1 MPVKAKFKNSIE
13 NLKSELKERQER
25 LIKDWETA
33 KRDLKARQKL
43 FTREIKTK
51 QDEFFLEWDDVQER
65 SKEKLD
71 QWLDRFEIDE
81 LQTMLDRY
89 KEENEPLE
97 TIGDND
103 VLRQLPSPR
112 KLEMTLQEAFEKR
125 RSSRD
130 FSGEPIAEEMVA
142 ALLWAANG
150 INRKNFKRTTPSALN
165 WQDVSV
171 YVVQANGIW
180 KYLPKRHALLFIEGK
195 DQREYFGEIKT
206 WMKLASQH
214 LVFVSDARKT
224 ETFTTKLID
233 KTFKVDFSEGE
244 LNERARAINVGVK
257 VQAVYLAA
265 VAMGLGCT
273 CRLLVDDQKAREL
286 MKLAPEEKIMAIC
299 SVGEHPQKGN
309 RYVIL
314 RPHAPVAQLDR
325 VPGYE
330 PGGRG
335 FESYPAHQI
344 S

>member
-112 KLEMTLQEAFEKR
+112 KLEMTLQEALEKR

-195 DQREYFGEIKT
+195 DQREHFGEIKT

-299 SVGEHPQKGN
+299 SVGEHPASIFDH
-309 RYVIL
+309 VI
-314 RPHAPVAQLDR
+314 
-325 VPGYE
+325 
-330 PGGRG
+330 
-335 FESYPAHQI
+335 
-344 S
+344 

>member
-65 SKEKLD
+65 SREKLD

-81 LQTMLDRY
+81 LQTMLGRY
-89 KEENEPLE
+89 KEENEPFE

-224 ETFTTKLID
+224 ETFTTKLLD

-299 SVGEHPQKGN
+299 SVGEHPASIFDH
-309 RYVIL
+309 VI
-314 RPHAPVAQLDR
+314 
-325 VPGYE
+325 
-330 PGGRG
+330 
-335 FESYPAHQI
+335 
-344 S
+344 

>member
-25 LIKDWETA
+25 LIKDWESA

-65 SKEKLD
+65 SREKLD

-81 LQTMLDRY
+81 LQAMLDRY

-97 TIGDND
+97 TIGEND

-112 KLEMTLQEAFEKR
+112 KLEMTLQEALGKR

-195 DQREYFGEIKT
+195 DQREHFGEIKT

-224 ETFTTKLID
+224 ETFTTKLLD

-286 MKLAPEEKIMAIC
+286 MKLAPDEKIMAIC
-299 SVGEHPQKGN
+299 SVGEHPASIFDH
-309 RYVIL
+309 VI
-314 RPHAPVAQLDR
+314 
-325 VPGYE
+325 
-330 PGGRG
+330 
-335 FESYPAHQI
+335 
-344 S
+344 

>member
-25 LIKDWETA
+25 LIKDWESA

-65 SKEKLD
+65 SREKLD

-81 LQTMLDRY
+81 LQAMLDRY

-97 TIGDND
+97 TIGEND

-112 KLEMTLQEAFEKR
+112 KLEMTLQEALEKR

-195 DQREYFGEIKT
+195 DQREHFGEIKT

-224 ETFTTKLID
+224 ETFTTKLLD
-233 KTFKVDFSEGE
+233 KTFKVDFSQGE

-286 MKLAPEEKIMAIC
+286 MKLAPDEKIMAIC
-299 SVGEHPQKGN
+299 SVGEHPASIFDH
-309 RYVIL
+309 VI
-314 RPHAPVAQLDR
+314 
-325 VPGYE
+325 
-330 PGGRG
+330 
-335 FESYPAHQI
+335 
-344 S
+344 

>member
-51 QDEFFLEWDDVQER
+51 QDEFFLEWDEVQER

-81 LQTMLDRY
+81 LQAMLDRY

-97 TIGDND
+97 TIGEND

-112 KLEMTLQEAFEKR
+112 KLEMTLQEALEKR

-195 DQREYFGEIKT
+195 DQREHFGEIKT

-224 ETFTTKLID
+224 ETFTTKLLD

-286 MKLAPEEKIMAIC
+286 MKLAPDEKIMAIC
-299 SVGEHPQKGN
+299 SVGEHPASIFDH
-309 RYVIL
+309 VI
-314 RPHAPVAQLDR
+314 
-325 VPGYE
+325 
-330 PGGRG
+330 
-335 FESYPAHQI
+335 
-344 S
+344 

>member
-112 KLEMTLQEAFEKR
+112 KLEMTLQEALEKR

-224 ETFTTKLID
+224 ETFTTKLLD

-299 SVGEHPQKGN
+299 SVGEHPASIFDH
-309 RYVIL
+309 VI
-314 RPHAPVAQLDR
+314 
-325 VPGYE
+325 
-330 PGGRG
+330 
-335 FESYPAHQI
+335 
-344 S
+344 

>member
-97 TIGDND
+97 TIGEND
-103 VLRQLPSPR
+103 VLRQLPSPQ

-224 ETFTTKLID
+224 ETFTTKLLD

-299 SVGEHPQKGN
+299 SVGEHPASIFDH
-309 RYVIL
+309 VI
-314 RPHAPVAQLDR
+314 
-325 VPGYE
+325 
-330 PGGRG
+330 
-335 FESYPAHQI
+335 
-344 S
+344 

>member
-81 LQTMLDRY
+81 LQAMLDRY

-112 KLEMTLQEAFEKR
+112 KLEMTLQEALEKR

-195 DQREYFGEIKT
+195 DQREHFGEIKT

-214 LVFVSDARKT
+214 LVFVSDSRKT

-299 SVGEHPQKGN
+299 SVGEHPASIFDH
-309 RYVIL
+309 VI
-314 RPHAPVAQLDR
+314 
-325 VPGYE
+325 
-330 PGGRG
+330 
-335 FESYPAHQI
+335 
-344 S
+344 

>member
-97 TIGDND
+97 TIGEND

-112 KLEMTLQEAFEKR
+112 KLEMSLQEALEKR

-299 SVGEHPQKGN
+299 SVGEHPASIFDH
-309 RYVIL
+309 VI
-314 RPHAPVAQLDR
+314 
-325 VPGYE
+325 
-330 PGGRG
+330 
-335 FESYPAHQI
+335 
-344 S
+344 

>member
-25 LIKDWETA
+25 LIKDWESA

-51 QDEFFLEWDDVQER
+51 QDEFFLEWDEVQER
-65 SKEKLD
+65 SREKLD

-81 LQTMLDRY
+81 LQAMLDRY

-97 TIGDND
+97 TIGEND

-112 KLEMTLQEAFEKR
+112 KLEMTLQEALEKR

-195 DQREYFGEIKT
+195 DQREHFGEIKT

-224 ETFTTKLID
+224 ETFTTKLLD

-286 MKLAPEEKIMAIC
+286 MKLAPDEKIMAIC
-299 SVGEHPQKGN
+299 SVGEHPASIFDH
-309 RYVIL
+309 VI
-314 RPHAPVAQLDR
+314 
-325 VPGYE
+325 
-330 PGGRG
+330 
-335 FESYPAHQI
+335 
-344 S
+344 

>member
-1 MPVKAKFKNSIE
+1 MPVKTKFKNSIE

-97 TIGDND
+97 TIGEND

-112 KLEMTLQEAFEKR
+112 KLEMSLQEALEKR

-299 SVGEHPQKGN
+299 SVGEHPASIFDH
-309 RYVIL
+309 VI
-314 RPHAPVAQLDR
+314 
-325 VPGYE
+325 
-330 PGGRG
+330 
-335 FESYPAHQI
+335 
-344 S
+344 

>member
-13 NLKSELKERQER
+13 NLKSELKERQGR

-51 QDEFFLEWDDVQER
+51 QDEFFLEWDEVQER

-112 KLEMTLQEAFEKR
+112 KLAMTLQEAFEKR

-214 LVFVSDARKT
+214 LVFVSDSRKT

-299 SVGEHPQKGN
+299 SVGEHPASIFDH
-309 RYVIL
+309 VI
-314 RPHAPVAQLDR
+314 
-325 VPGYE
+325 
-330 PGGRG
+330 
-335 FESYPAHQI
+335 
-344 S
+344 

>member
-51 QDEFFLEWDDVQER
+51 QDEFFLEWDEVQER

-81 LQTMLDRY
+81 LQAMLDRY

-112 KLEMTLQEAFEKR
+112 KLEMTLQEALEKR

-195 DQREYFGEIKT
+195 DQREHFGEIKT

-299 SVGEHPQKGN
+299 SVGEHPASIFDH
-309 RYVIL
+309 VI
-314 RPHAPVAQLDR
+314 
-325 VPGYE
+325 
-330 PGGRG
+330 
-335 FESYPAHQI
+335 
-344 S
+344 

>member
-25 LIKDWETA
+25 LIKDWESA

-65 SKEKLD
+65 SREKLD

-81 LQTMLDRY
+81 LQVMLDRY

-97 TIGDND
+97 TIGEND

-112 KLEMTLQEAFEKR
+112 KLEMTLQEALEKR

-195 DQREYFGEIKT
+195 DQREHFGEIKT

-224 ETFTTKLID
+224 ETFTTKLLD

-286 MKLAPEEKIMAIC
+286 MKLAPDEKIMAIC
-299 SVGEHPQKGN
+299 SVGEHPASIFDH
-309 RYVIL
+309 VI
-314 RPHAPVAQLDR
+314 
-325 VPGYE
+325 
-330 PGGRG
+330 
-335 FESYPAHQI
+335 
-344 S
+344 

>member
-51 QDEFFLEWDDVQER
+51 QDEFFLEWDEVQER

-81 LQTMLDRY
+81 LQAMLDRY

-112 KLEMTLQEAFEKR
+112 KLEMTLQEALEKR

-299 SVGEHPQKGN
+299 SVGEHPASIFDH
-309 RYVIL
+309 VI
-314 RPHAPVAQLDR
+314 
-325 VPGYE
+325 
-330 PGGRG
+330 
-335 FESYPAHQI
+335 
-344 S
+344 

>member
-51 QDEFFLEWDDVQER
+51 QDEFFLEWDEVQER

-71 QWLDRFEIDE
+71 QWLDCFEIDE
-81 LQTMLDRY
+81 LQAMLDRY

-112 KLEMTLQEAFEKR
+112 KLEMTLQEALEKR

-299 SVGEHPQKGN
+299 SVGEHPASIFDH
-309 RYVIL
+309 VI
-314 RPHAPVAQLDR
+314 
-325 VPGYE
+325 
-330 PGGRG
+330 
-335 FESYPAHQI
+335 
-344 S
+344 

>member
-51 QDEFFLEWDDVQER
+51 QDEFFLEWDEVQER

-81 LQTMLDRY
+81 LQAMLDRY

-103 VLRQLPSPR
+103 VLRQLPLPR
-112 KLEMTLQEAFEKR
+112 KLEMTLQEALEKR

-299 SVGEHPQKGN
+299 SVGEHPASIFDH
-309 RYVIL
+309 VI
-314 RPHAPVAQLDR
+314 
-325 VPGYE
+325 
-330 PGGRG
+330 
-335 FESYPAHQI
+335 
-344 S
+344 

>member
-25 LIKDWETA
+25 LIKDWESA

-65 SKEKLD
+65 SREKLD

-81 LQTMLDRY
+81 LQAMLDRY

-97 TIGDND
+97 TIGEND

-112 KLEMTLQEAFEKR
+112 KLEMTLQEALEKR

-195 DQREYFGEIKT
+195 DQREHFGEIKT

-224 ETFTTKLID
+224 ETFTTKLLD

-286 MKLAPEEKIMAIC
+286 MKLTPDEKIMAIC
-299 SVGEHPQKGN
+299 SVGEHPASIFDH
-309 RYVIL
+309 VI
-314 RPHAPVAQLDR
+314 
-325 VPGYE
+325 
-330 PGGRG
+330 
-335 FESYPAHQI
+335 
-344 S
+344 

>member
-25 LIKDWETA
+25 LIKDWESA

-65 SKEKLD
+65 SREKLD

-81 LQTMLDRY
+81 LQAMLDRY

-97 TIGDND
+97 TIGEND

-112 KLEMTLQEAFEKR
+112 KLEMTLQEALEKR

-180 KYLPKRHALLFIEGK
+180 KYLPKRHALLFVEGK
-195 DQREYFGEIKT
+195 DQREHFGEIKT

-224 ETFTTKLID
+224 ETFTTKLLD

-286 MKLAPEEKIMAIC
+286 MKLAPDEKIMAIC
-299 SVGEHPQKGN
+299 SVGEHPASIFDH
-309 RYVIL
+309 VI
-314 RPHAPVAQLDR
+314 
-325 VPGYE
+325 
-330 PGGRG
+330 
-335 FESYPAHQI
+335 
-344 S
+344 

>member
-65 SKEKLD
+65 SREKLD

-81 LQTMLDRY
+81 LQAMLDRY

-97 TIGDND
+97 TIGEND

-112 KLEMTLQEAFEKR
+112 KLEMTLQEALEKR

-195 DQREYFGEIKT
+195 DQREHFGEIKT

-224 ETFTTKLID
+224 ETFTTKLLD

-286 MKLAPEEKIMAIC
+286 MKLTPDEKIMAIC
-299 SVGEHPQKGN
+299 SVGEHPASIFDH
-309 RYVIL
+309 VI
-314 RPHAPVAQLDR
+314 
-325 VPGYE
+325 
-330 PGGRG
+330 
-335 FESYPAHQI
+335 
-344 S
+344 

>member
-65 SKEKLD
+65 SREKLD

-81 LQTMLDRY
+81 LQAMLDRY

-97 TIGDND
+97 TIGEND

-112 KLEMTLQEAFEKR
+112 KLEMTLQEALEKR

-195 DQREYFGEIKT
+195 DQREHFGEIKT

-224 ETFTTKLID
+224 ETFTTKLLD

-286 MKLAPEEKIMAIC
+286 MKLAPDEKIMAIC
-299 SVGEHPQKGN
+299 SVGEHPASIFDH
-309 RYVIL
+309 VI
-314 RPHAPVAQLDR
+314 
-325 VPGYE
+325 
-330 PGGRG
+330 
-335 FESYPAHQI
+335 
-344 S
+344 

>member
-51 QDEFFLEWDDVQER
+51 QDEFFLEWDEVQER

-130 FSGEPIAEEMVA
+130 FSGEPIAEEMVT

-299 SVGEHPQKGN
+299 SVGEHPASIFDH
-309 RYVIL
+309 VI
-314 RPHAPVAQLDR
+314 
-325 VPGYE
+325 
-330 PGGRG
+330 
-335 FESYPAHQI
+335 
-344 S
+344 

>member
-81 LQTMLDRY
+81 LQAMLDRY

-112 KLEMTLQEAFEKR
+112 KLEMTLQEALEKR

-195 DQREYFGEIKT
+195 DQREHFGEIKT

-214 LVFVSDARKT
+214 LVFVSDTRKT

-299 SVGEHPQKGN
+299 SVGEHPASIFDH
-309 RYVIL
+309 VI
-314 RPHAPVAQLDR
+314 
-325 VPGYE
+325 
-330 PGGRG
+330 
-335 FESYPAHQI
+335 
-344 S
+344 

>member
-112 KLEMTLQEAFEKR
+112 KLEMSLQEALEKR

-299 SVGEHPQKGN
+299 SVGEHPASIFDH
-309 RYVIL
+309 VI
-314 RPHAPVAQLDR
+314 
-325 VPGYE
+325 
-330 PGGRG
+330 
-335 FESYPAHQI
+335 
-344 S
+344 

>member
-65 SKEKLD
+65 SREKLD

-81 LQTMLDRY
+81 LQAMLDRY

-97 TIGDND
+97 TIGEND

-112 KLEMTLQEAFEKR
+112 KLEMPLQEALEKR

-195 DQREYFGEIKT
+195 DQREHFGEIKT

-224 ETFTTKLID
+224 ETFTTKLLD

-286 MKLAPEEKIMAIC
+286 MKLAPDEKIMAIC
-299 SVGEHPQKGN
+299 SVGEHPASIFDH
-309 RYVIL
+309 VI
-314 RPHAPVAQLDR
+314 
-325 VPGYE
+325 
-330 PGGRG
+330 
-335 FESYPAHQI
+335 
-344 S
+344 

>member
-112 KLEMTLQEAFEKR
+112 KLEMSLQEALEKR

-195 DQREYFGEIKT
+195 DQREHFGEIKT

-224 ETFTTKLID
+224 ETFTTKLLD

-299 SVGEHPQKGN
+299 SVGEHPASIFDH
-309 RYVIL
+309 VI
-314 RPHAPVAQLDR
+314 
-325 VPGYE
+325 
-330 PGGRG
+330 
-335 FESYPAHQI
+335 
-344 S
+344 

>member
-13 NLKSELKERQER
+13 NLKSELKERQGR

-51 QDEFFLEWDDVQER
+51 QDEFFLEWDEVQER

-81 LQTMLDRY
+81 LQAMLDRY

-97 TIGDND
+97 TIGEND

-112 KLEMTLQEAFEKR
+112 KLEMSLQEALEKR

-299 SVGEHPQKGN
+299 SVGEHPASIFDH
-309 RYVIL
+309 VI
-314 RPHAPVAQLDR
+314 
-325 VPGYE
+325 
-330 PGGRG
+330 
-335 FESYPAHQI
+335 
-344 S
+344 